1 MSQSDAVVGSV
12 VDERDRDRLVVRVDG
27 EVAQLGYEVDGA
39 RLLLIHTE
47 VPPSLGGRG
56 IGGVL
61 VRAAVERAAA
71 QRLTIVPWCPFARR
85 WLRDHPEAAATVTV
99 DYRSEPPQ

>member
-56 IGGVL
+56 IGGLL
-61 VRAAVERAAA
+61 VRGAVERAAA

-85 WLRDHPEAAATVTV
+85 WLREHPEAAVGVTV
-99 DYRSEPPQ
+99 DYRSEPPR

>member
-1 MSQSDAVVGSV
+1 MGQSDAVVGSV
-12 VDERDRDRLVVRVDG
+12 VDERDRERLVVRVDG
-27 EVAQLGYEVDGA
+27 VVAQLGYEVDGA

-56 IGGVL
+56 IGGLL

-71 QRLTIVPWCPFARR
+71 QSLTIVPWCPFARR
-85 WLRDHPEAAATVTV
+85 WLRDHPEAAAGVTV
-99 DYRSEPPQ
+99 DYGSEPPQ

>member
-12 VDERDRDRLVVRVDG
+12 VDERDQDRFVVRVDA
-27 EVAQLGYEVDGA
+27 EVAQLVYKVDGE

-47 VPPSLGGRG
+47 VPHALGGRG
-56 IGGVL
+56 LGGLL

-71 QRLTIVPWCPFARR
+71 QRLLIVPWCPFARR
-85 WLRDHPEAAATVTV
+85 WLRDHPEAAAGVTV
-99 DYRSEPPQ
+99 DYRSEPPR